1 MVTDTKKMA
10 GYRIC
15 GAVIRAINEND
26 EVIQSNELDNKNT
39 ELLKIGSIEKKGE
52 NYIIHKEWYRQGM
65 IFKDEGAYK
74 FHKDQPCYSPELS
87 DSLYT
92 GNDFLDLCNG
102 QQALAD
108 QLFEEVDW
116 QSPETLIEENF
127 RNREWVECE
136 RCGNIIYYG
145 DGSEDVKC
153 PNCGHKIED
162 D

>member
-1 MVTDTKKMA
+1 MA

-52 NYIIHKEWYRQGM
+52 NYIIYKEWYRQGM

-153 PNCGHKIED
+153 PNCGRKIED